1 VVREPRRGTPDG
13 VWLEDNPLLEQ
24 PVSKGTQEDVERI
37 VRRDFLPSEVDAAF
51 ALLNAYETTPFKERP
66 ARVRLAALKCAEGD
80 LEKLKRE
87 LEGARLD
94 YRNVLIDA
102 EYPINYR
109 LTMKT
114 KKPSADEYDESIR
127 QDWRNYNEW
136 LWR

>member
-1 VVREPRRGTPDG
+1 M
-13 VWLEDNPLLEQ
+13 LEQ

-37 VRRDFLPSEVDAAF
+37 VRRDFLPTDVVAAF
-51 ALLNAYETTPFKERP
+51 ALLDAYKLSSNENA

-80 LEKLKRE
+80 LAKLKRE
-87 LEGARLD
+87 LDEARLD
-94 YRNVLIDA
+94 YRDVLIDA

-127 QDWRNYNEW
+127 QDWKNYNEW
-136 LWR
+136 LTR

>member
-1 VVREPRRGTPDG
+1 MMV
-13 VWLEDNPLLEQ
+13 Q

-80 LEKLKRE
+80 LAKLKRE
-87 LEGARLD
+87 LEGARFD

-114 KKPSADEYDESIR
+114 KKPSADESDESIR
-127 QDWRNYNEW
+127 QDWKNYNEW
-136 LWR
+136 LSR